1 MLDPLPGPMDAESVI
16 PLALF
21 VLAFGLI
28 SRRLD
33 SSIITAPMVFVAVG
47 GLVSATGS
55 LALGFEPWVI
65 DLLAETTLV
74 LVLFS
79 DAARIDVRQLWRERG
94 LPLRLLLLSMPLTIA
109 LGAAVAAL
117 LFPAL
122 SFWEAALLAAILAPT
137 DAALG
142 QAVVSNERVP
152 LRIRQALNVES
163 GLNDGIVLPLV
174 MICAALA
181 SAGAEGAE
189 ASRSAGEWIV
199 YGGLQV
205 LLGPVVGAAIAIIGG
220 RLISGAVDRKW
231 MSSSFERLGGLS
243 LALLAF
249 LCAEQ
254 AGGNGFIS
262 AFVAGLSLGETAPEI
277 CPTIHEFI
285 EAEGQALMLLVFLL
299 LGGVLAG
306 PALAEATPQMI
317 GYALLSLTLIRML
330 PTALSL
336 IGARLSPVTTLF
348 LGWFGPRG
356 LASILFGL
364 LIVEDSQA
372 PHREMIFTVV
382 VLTVLLSVIAHG
394 LSANPAAKRYGARLD
409 RARESSGGELP
420 EHAEV
425 VAHPT
430 RVTMK
435 RDRDSARSR
444 A

>member
-1 MLDPLPGPMDAESVI
+1 MI
-16 PLALF
+16 
-21 VLAFGLI
+21 
-28 SRRLD
+28 
-33 SSIITAPMVFVAVG
+33 FVAVG
-47 GLVSATGS
+47 GLVA
-55 LALGFEPWVI
+55 AAGFLTVEIEPWVI

-94 LPLRLLLLSMPLTIA
+94 LPLRLLLVSMPLTIA
-109 LGAAVAAL
+109 LGTAIAAL

-122 SFWEAALLAAILAPT
+122 NIWEAALLAAILAPT

-163 GLNDGIVLPLV
+163 GLNDGIVLPFV

-181 SAGAEGAE
+181 GAGSGASAEGSE
-189 ASRSAGEWIV
+189 AGRSIGEWIT

-205 LLGPVVGAAIAIIGG
+205 ILGPLVGAAIAIGGG
-220 RLISGAVDRKW
+220 RLITLAVERKW

-249 LCAEQ
+249 LCAEE
-254 AGGNGFIS
+254 AGGNGFIA
-262 AFVAGLSLGETAPEI
+262 AFVAGLSLGKTAPKI

-306 PALAEATPQMI
+306 PALAEATPEMLA
-317 GYALLSLTLIRML
+317 YAVLSLTLVRML
-330 PTALSL
+330 PTAASM
-336 IGARLSPVTTLF
+336 IGARLNPVTTLF

-364 LIVEDSQA
+364 LILEESQA

-382 VLTVLLSVIAHG
+382 VLTVLLSVLCHG

-409 RARESSGGELP
+409 RARASSKGTQLP
-420 EHAEV
+420 EHDQVME
-425 VAHPT
+425 HPT
-430 RVTMK
+430 RTAMNMP
-435 RDRDSARSR
+435 DRDA
-444 A
+444 

>member
-1 MLDPLPGPMDAESVI
+1 MDSTALI
-16 PLALF
+16 ALALF
-21 VLAFGLI
+21 VLAFGLV
-28 SRRLD
+28 SRRLE

-47 GLVSATGS
+47 GLITATD
-55 LALGFEPWVI
+55 ALPLDFEPWVL

-94 LPLRLLLLSMPLTIA
+94 LPLRLLLLGMPLTVV
-109 LGAAVAAL
+109 LGAAIAAL

-122 SFWEAALLAAILAPT
+122 SFWEAALLATILAPT

-142 QAVVSNERVP
+142 QAVVSDERVP

-189 ASRSAGEWIV
+189 TSRSAGEWLA

-205 LLGPVVGAAIAIIGG
+205 LLGPLVGGSIAVVGG
-220 RLISGAVDRKW
+220 RLISRAVDRKW

-243 LALLAF
+243 LALLAY
-249 LCAEQ
+249 LGAEE

-262 AFVAGLSLGETAPEI
+262 AFVAGLSLGKTAPEI

-299 LGGVLAG
+299 LGGALAG
-306 PALAEATPQMI
+306 PALMEATPAMI
-317 GYALLSLTLIRML
+317 AYALLSLTLIRML
-330 PTALSL
+330 PTAASL
-336 IGARLSPVTTLF
+336 VGARLNPVTTIF

-356 LASILFGL
+356 LASLLFGL
-364 LIVEDSQA
+364 LILEESEA
-372 PHREMIFTVV
+372 PHRAMIFTIV

-409 RARESSGGELP
+409 RARKGSATTMP
-420 EHAEV
+420 EHVEV
-425 VAHPT
+425 MVHPT
-430 RVTMK
+430 RVTIKK
-435 RDRDSARSR
+435 RTT
-444 A
+444 

>member
-1 MLDPLPGPMDAESVI
+1 MDADALI

-21 VLAFGLI
+21 VLSFGLI
-28 SRRLD
+28 SRRLE
-33 SSIITAPMVFVAVG
+33 SSVLTAPMIFVAVG
-47 GLVSATGS
+47 ALISAAS
-55 LALGFEPWVI
+55 LLTVTIEPWVI

-79 DAARIDVRQLWRERG
+79 DAARIDVHQLWRERG
-94 LPLRLLLLSMPLTIA
+94 LPLRLLLVSMPLTII
-109 LGAAVAAL
+109 LGTAIAVL
-117 LFPAL
+117 LFPGFNL
-122 SFWEAALLAAILAPT
+122 WEAALLASILAPT

-174 MICAALA
+174 MVCAALA
-181 SAGAEGAE
+181 SVGTVGGEE
-189 ASRSAGEWIV
+189 SRSASEWLT
-199 YGGLQV
+199 YWGLQV
-205 LLGPVVGAAIAIIGG
+205 TIGPLVGGLVAYVGG
-220 RLISGAVDRKW
+220 RLITRAVAQKW

-249 LCAEQ
+249 LCAEKV
-254 AGGNGFIS
+254 GGNGFIA
-262 AFVAGLSLGETAPEI
+262 AFVAGLTLGQSAQEI

-306 PALAEATPQMI
+306 PAIAQATPMMI
-317 GYALLSLTLIRML
+317 VYAVLSLTLIRIL
-330 PTALSL
+330 PTAASM
-336 IGARLSPVTTLF
+336 IGARLNPVTTLF

-364 LIVEDSQA
+364 LILEESQA
-372 PHREMIFTVV
+372 PHREAIFAVV
-382 VLTVLLSVIAHG
+382 VLTVLLSVLTHG
-394 LSANPAAKRYGARLD
+394 LSANPIAKRYGARLD
-409 RARESSGGELP
+409 RARENTDTSLA

-425 VAHPT
+425 TAHPT
-430 RVTMK
+430 RTGMQMPRQSVAK
-435 RDRDSARSR
+435 KPE
-444 A
+444 